1 MDLIER
7 IINSIQVSLII
18 LPVSILFF
26 AIDYYFDKGTIQN
39 NLAWIVPVFL
49 GVTLFLL
56 IFSFLFSFKDLK
68 KLFKKI
74 DRKTWIVL
82 LLVFLVG
89 FSLRVFVAP
98 HTHRLYFDEDMY
110 LEMGQNIVRSGRAV
124 VCQYGTPDKCYSWIY
139 NKEPA
144 GYPFLISTC
153 FLFGNIETP
162 AYYFT
167 AIISSL
173 TILTVFFIAYLL
185 FENKKISLF
194 STLIFV
200 LIPVAIRWAPT
211 TSTDTVF
218 MFFSGLVV
226 FAFLSYFKNSSNRLL
241 LFSFASLAYAIQI
254 RPEGILLIF
263 IVMFMFIFFKRNLFS
278 MIGKKWFLIIFVIFL
293 LLIVPHLLHLNSVK
307 EDNWGSS
314 QNKLG
319 LEYVSG
325 NLYDNGMFFFENT
338 RFPVVFSIFAL
349 IGLFL
354 YRFWKESLF
363 LVLWFVLFFGLYLL
377 FYAGSFNYG
386 VDVRYSLTM
395 YPPVAILGGCGAF
408 LIADTL
414 NKFVAKLV
422 DRKWSS
428 MISIVVVILVI
439 SASFFPFISF
449 VSSNGEKAWDARL
462 HHDFLVEK
470 MKELDDDSWIITLV
484 PSIVLIN
491 GKNAI
496 DPNFLRDQEKL
507 NKLLTK
513 NTSIYFY
520 EGYWCQSEPFK
531 SNICQYIHDNFHLII
546 YDKITEK
553 YRTYTLYKV
562 NLVR

>member
-1 MDLIER
+1 MDLKER
-7 IINSIQVSLII
+7 IINIIQVSLII
-18 LPVSILFF
+18 LPIFILIF
-26 AIDYYFDKGTIQN
+26 AIEYCFDNTTIQN
-39 NLAWIVPVFL
+39 NLAWIVPIFL

-74 DRKTWIVL
+74 DKKTWIAL
-82 LLVFLVG
+82 LLIFLVG
-89 FSLRVFVAP
+89 SSLRVFVAP

-110 LEMGQNIVRSGRAV
+110 LNMGQNIARGGRDV
-124 VCQYGTPDKCYSWIY
+124 VCRYGTPEECYDWIY
-139 NKEPA
+139 NKEPS

-153 FLFGNIETP
+153 FLFGNGETSTH
-162 AYYFT
+162 YFT
-167 AIISSL
+167 AILSSL

-185 FENKKISLF
+185 FENKKISFF

-200 LIPVAIRWAPT
+200 LIPIAIRWAPT

-226 FAFLSYFKNSSNRLL
+226 FAFLLYFRTSSNRLL

-263 IVMFMFIFFKRNLFS
+263 VVIVMFIFFKRNLFS
-278 MIGKKWFLIIFVIFL
+278 IIGKKWFLIVFVIFL
-293 LLIVPHLLHLNSVK
+293 LLMVPHLLHLNSVK

-319 LEYVSG
+319 SEYISE
-325 NLYDNGMFFFENT
+325 NLYDNGMFFFDNA

-363 LVLWFVLFFGLYLL
+363 LVLWFILFFGLYLL

-386 VDVRYSLTM
+386 VDVRFSLTM
-395 YPPVAILGGCGAF
+395 YVSIAILGGCGAF
-408 LIADTL
+408 LIADNL
-414 NKFVAKLV
+414 NKFMAKLV
-422 DRKWSS
+422 NKKWHS
-428 MISIVVVILVI
+428 MVGIAVVILII
-439 SASFFPFISF
+439 SVSFFPFIGF
-449 VSSNGEKAWDARL
+449 VSSTGEKAWDARL

-531 SNICQYIHDNFHLII
+531 SNICQYIHDNFHLTI

>member
-18 LPVSILFF
+18 LPVYILFF

-414 NKFVAKLV
+414 NKFVAELV

>member
-414 NKFVAKLV
+414 NKFMAKLV